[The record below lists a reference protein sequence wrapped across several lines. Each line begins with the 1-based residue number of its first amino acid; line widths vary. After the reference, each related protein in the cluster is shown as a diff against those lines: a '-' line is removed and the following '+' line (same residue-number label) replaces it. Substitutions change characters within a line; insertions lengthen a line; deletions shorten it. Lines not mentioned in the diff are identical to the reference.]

1 MTSESRNQFLRKN
14 QILFADDQI
23 ENELENDFFII
34 LHNEICYSDEK
45 KSNFVKLK

>member
-23 ENELENDFFII
+23 ETELENEFFII
-34 LHNEICYSDEK
+34 LHNKICSSDEK
-45 KSNFVKLK
+45 KSNIVK